1 MPMPIDLLITYKNG
15 NKEMHYI
22 PMNLMYG
29 TKPADEK
36 QPHTP
41 RRMEVGKPDYSLYID
56 GNVADIKEI
65 ELDPSKKWLM

>member
-36 QPHTP
+36 QP
-41 RRMEVGKPDYSLYID
+41 YILHEN
-56 GNVADIKEI
+56 G
-65 ELDPSKKWLM
+65 SG

>member
-1 MPMPIDLLITYKNG
+1 
-15 NKEMHYI
+15 MHYI

-36 QPHTP
+36 QPYILHD
-41 RRMEVGKPDYSLYID
+41 EWKWVNPDYSLYID

-65 ELDPSKKWLM
+65 ELDPSKKMADVNRINNKISVP